1 VLNSLTYFLAK
12 SPGALDIIL
21 NPFQLYTIP
30 LDDWINAALD
40 FIVQNFRP
48 IFQVIRYPFNLVLD
62 GIEFVFLS
70 VPPLIC
76 LIAIGLIAWQVAGR
90 NVAIYSVAAL
100 TLLGFLGTW
109 EQTMATLAL
118 VVTGVVFCTLV
129 GIPLGIACARSDRL
143 ERFVLPILDT
153 MQTIP
158 LFIYLVP
165 VVMLFGIGKIPGV
178 IATFVVAVPPLIRL
192 TNLGIRQVSP
202 EAVEAAKAFG
212 STPSQVLWE
221 VLLPLA
227 MPSILTGMN
236 QTILF
241 ALGMSAVASMIG
253 VEGLGLKVLDG
264 LARLDI
270 GLAAIGGL
278 GFVLL
283 AIMLDR
289 IVQAVSGANSQGTW
303 LQRGPIGFL
312 LSQWT
317 IKNTKNISHSQFKQ

>member
-1 VLNSLTYFLAK
+1 VLNSPYLLAK
-12 SPGALDIIL
+12 VQNSEPLNIIL

-30 LDDWINAALD
+30 LADWINTALN

-48 IFQVIRYPFNLVLD
+48 VFQIIRYPFNLVLD
-62 GIEFVFLS
+62 RIEFIFLS
-70 VPPLIC
+70 VPPLIF
-76 LIAIGLIAWQVAGR
+76 LIAIGLIIWQVAGHK
-90 NVAIYSVAAL
+90 VAIYSVVVL
-100 TLLGFLGTW
+100 TLLGFLGVW
-109 EQTMATLAL
+109 EQTMATLVL
-118 VVTGVVFCTLV
+118 VVTGVVFCTVV
-129 GIPLGIACARSDRL
+129 GIPVGIACAQNDRL
-143 ERFVLPILDT
+143 DRFVLPILDT

-165 VVMLFGIGKIPGV
+165 VVMLFGIGKIPAV
-178 IATFVVAVPPLIRL
+178 IAIFVVAIPPLIRL
-192 TNLGIRQVSP
+192 TSLGIRQVSP
-202 EAVEAAKAFG
+202 STVEAAQAFG
-212 STPSQVLWE
+212 SSPWQVLWE

-227 MPSILTGMN
+227 MPSILLGMN

-283 AIMLDR
+283 AIMLDQ
-289 IVQAVSGANSQGTW
+289 IVQAMISTIKSGSW
-303 LQRGPIGFL
+303 HQRGPIGL
-312 LSQWT
+312 LLFHLPN
-317 IKNTKNISHSQFKQ
+317 KKQQK